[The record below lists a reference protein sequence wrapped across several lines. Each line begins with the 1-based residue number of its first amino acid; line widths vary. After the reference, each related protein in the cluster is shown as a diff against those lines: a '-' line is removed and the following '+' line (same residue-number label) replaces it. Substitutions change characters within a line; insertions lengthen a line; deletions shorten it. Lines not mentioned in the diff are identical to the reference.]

1 MKEYIIL
8 VAVASVVSAL
18 VDILAP
24 KEWRG
29 YIRIVTGFLILAVLI
44 SPVSKMKNIEFFAPE
59 QNFQTEEI
67 PTRDLV
73 AEELRKN
80 VERDIEDRIFAEFD
94 KEAKAFV
101 EIDVDEEHK
110 IRGVL
115 RIRVSLDNPPDG
127 LRERLFEVY
136 GCENI
141 EFGFGKNN

>member
-1 MKEYIIL
+1 MREYIIL
-8 VAVASVVSAL
+8 VAAASVVSAL
-18 VDILAP
+18 VDVLAP

-44 SPVSKMKNIEFFAPE
+44 TPVAKLRNTEIFVPE
-59 QNFQTEEI
+59 QSFQIEEI

-80 VERDIEDRIFAEFD
+80 VEKDIEDRILAEFD
-94 KEAKAFV
+94 REAKAFV
-101 EIDVDEEHK
+101 EIDIDEEHK

-115 RIRVSLDNPPDG
+115 RIRVSLENPPAG
-127 LRERLFEVY
+127 FRERLLEVY